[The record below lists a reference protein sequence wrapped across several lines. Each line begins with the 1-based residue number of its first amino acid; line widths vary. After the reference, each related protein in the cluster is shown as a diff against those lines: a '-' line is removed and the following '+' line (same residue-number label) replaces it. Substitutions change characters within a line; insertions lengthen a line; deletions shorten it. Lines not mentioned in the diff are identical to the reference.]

1 MAQPLSYHQLALEW
15 QPDNQSS
22 RLFSISL
29 WASIALFLCL
39 SLALSYVQV
48 PETSRQEQAK
58 VPERIANFVAQQPK
72 KIEPPKPKPL
82 PPPPKLQPRV
92 TNKTSVSRQ
101 NPVEVQ
107 KPLTEKQ
114 QKARD
119 VASNSGL
126 LALSSELAD
135 MTDTSAV
142 DTSVRARLSTAT
154 NNVEAT
160 HKIQA
165 IAGNV
170 AQSGKAV
177 NQDAVIGQVDNTQ
190 IAARTTQGKTAAS
203 EKVEKEDM
211 QLAGSGTGR
220 AGSDIGLVFNKNK
233 TLLYSLYERERR
245 KNASLKGKI
254 VFQLSIAPNGK
265 VNSVKII
272 SSELKNSELEGRL
285 LARIKTFSFAPTT
298 DSEDVTV
305 NYPVEFVPS

>member
-1 MAQPLSYHQLALEW
+1 MAQPLSYQKIALDW
-15 QPDNQSS
+15 QPEGRSS
-22 RLFSISL
+22 GLFNLLL
-29 WASIALFLCL
+29 WGSIALFLIA
-39 SLALSYVQV
+39 SISISYVHV
-48 PETSRQEQAK
+48 PEQSRQDKAK

-82 PPPPKLQPRV
+82 PPPPKLQPKV

-101 NPVEVQ
+101 NPSETQ

-126 LALSSELAD
+126 LALSNELAD

-142 DTSVRARLSTAT
+142 DTSVRARVSTASS
-154 NNVEAT
+154 NIEST

-177 NQDAVIGQVDNTQ
+177 NQDAVIGKVDNTQ
-190 IAARTTQGKTAAS
+190 ISSRATQGKTTAT
-203 EKVEKEDM
+203 EKAEKDD
-211 QLAGSGTGR
+211 QLLADSGTGR
-220 AGSDIGLVFNKNK
+220 SGSDIGLVFNKNK
-233 TLLYSLYERERR
+233 SMLYSLYERERR
-245 KNASLKGKI
+245 KNAGLKGKI
-254 VFQLSIAPNGK
+254 VFQLTIAPNGK
-265 VNSVKII
+265 VKSVKII
-272 SSELKNSELEGRL
+272 SSELKNAELESRL

-298 DSEDVTV
+298 DTEAITV